1 MKSGIEMSFQI
12 LENKMIVFGR
22 RIYLSG
28 DETLKKEVLQEA
40 HELRL
45 TTHPGSNKM
54 YRDLKEFYWW
64 LNMKKEVA
72 EYVAK

>member
-1 MKSGIEMSFQI
+1 VKSGIEMSFQI
-12 LENKMIVFGR
+12 LENIMIIFGR
-22 RIYLSG
+22 RICLSG
-28 DETLKKEVLQEA
+28 DETLKKKVLQEA

-54 YRDLKEFYWW
+54 YWDLKEFYWW
-64 LNMKKEVA
+64 LNMKKEVD